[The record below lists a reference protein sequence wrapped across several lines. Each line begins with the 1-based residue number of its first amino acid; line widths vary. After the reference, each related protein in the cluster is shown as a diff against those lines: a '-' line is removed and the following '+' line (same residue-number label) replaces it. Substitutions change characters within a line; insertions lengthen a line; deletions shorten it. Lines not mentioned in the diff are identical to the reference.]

1 MKQVTAKSRWTH
13 LDGVRSAFI
22 DRCQRYSQL
31 TLRKLCSEE
40 GYDQNTDENKLDWQS
55 IGATLVNH
63 IANKLMLTMF
73 SPSRPNFRLEPTEKL
88 SEEARGAGLTPEDL
102 GALLSQAERKAMRVI
117 DKNKVR
123 PKLYEIL
130 KHLVVTGNALLRR
143 DGDIRAMGIKNYCV
157 RRSISG
163 RMIELVI
170 REQLQF
176 DELEEEVQDSVR
188 MQKEKCEEH
197 VEFFI
202 WVKFQKGK
210 YYVTQWVDDI
220 LLPEA
225 FNGNYTEEDLPY
237 HALTWDLSDRANY
250 GTGLV
255 EEYSG
260 ELEALS
266 TLSEAM
272 VQAAVLASE
281 YRWLL
286 NPAGA
291 TNHRDL
297 MDSENGAVLP
307 GVKGDLEIIAAGKVG
322 ELEVMLKMSETH
334 VNRLGRGF
342 LMSSAVTRNAERV
355 TAEEV
360 RMMANELETGH
371 GGVYSRLSIDLQ
383 EPLVKWELKQ
393 IDLKL
398 NDKDIEPIII
408 TGLDALSRNA
418 DLENLKLFLADC
430 EAVNQTS
437 AQAQGVL
444 RIDAVFRDL
453 ATGRGLDA
461 SKYVKSQPE
470 RTADSQAA
478 VASVAMQE
486 GAVAAAQTAGAQ
498 VAEQQ

>member
-123 PKLYEIL
+123 PKLYETL

-297 MDSENGAVLP
+297 MDSENGSVLP
-307 GVKGDLEIIAAGKVG
+307 GVKGDLENIAAGKG
-322 ELEVMLKMSETH
+322 GGLEVML
-334 VNRLGRGF
+334 
-342 LMSSAVTRNAERV
+342 
-355 TAEEV
+355 
-360 RMMANELETGH
+360 
-371 GGVYSRLSIDLQ
+371 
-383 EPLVKWELKQ
+383 
-393 IDLKL
+393 
-398 NDKDIEPIII
+398 
-408 TGLDALSRNA
+408 
-418 DLENLKLFLADC
+418 
-430 EAVNQTS
+430 
-437 AQAQGVL
+437 
-444 RIDAVFRDL
+444 
-453 ATGRGLDA
+453 
-461 SKYVKSQPE
+461 
-470 RTADSQAA
+470 
-478 VASVAMQE
+478 
-486 GAVAAAQTAGAQ
+486 
-498 VAEQQ
+498 